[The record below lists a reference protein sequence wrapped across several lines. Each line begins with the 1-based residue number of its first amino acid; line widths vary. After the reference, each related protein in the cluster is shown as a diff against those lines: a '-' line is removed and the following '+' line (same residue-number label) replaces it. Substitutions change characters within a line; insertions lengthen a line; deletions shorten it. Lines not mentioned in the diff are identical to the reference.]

1 MVSVKIGG
9 RRLKVALFRRNVN
22 KTLLHIPHSHLSFF
36 HIRDSRC
43 LYIIIY
49 IHIYIYI
56 YINLKLRLRL
66 PSLQLLGFRGR
77 ISANSILEVGI
88 SYIDGQA
95 RYQFNGRPRQVMQLS
110 QLCINCFDL
119 FVVVFLVAH
128 RILQILSY
136 KITSHQNH
144 LIILSYHI
152 TSYPI
157 SHLNMFIIKLTISS
171 PNTSHHITSY
181 HIRIILCHFLP
192 YHTISY
198 HIRNKSILSFHIIP

>member
-49 IHIYIYI
+49 IYI

-66 PSLQLLGFRGR
+66 PHPSSYSDFEEESMR
-77 ISANSILEVGI
+77 ILFLKSGSSILM
-88 SYIDGQA
+88 DKQDT
-95 RYQFNGRPRQVMQLS
+95 NGRPRQVMQLS
-110 QLCINCFDL
+110 QLCINCFEL
-119 FVVVFLVAH
+119 FVVVFFVAH
-128 RILQILSY
+128 RILQMRRRHIISNH
-136 KITSHQNH
+136 ITSHQNH

-152 TSYPI
+152 TTYPI
-157 SHLNMFIIKLTISS
+157 SHL
-171 PNTSHHITSY
+171 
-181 HIRIILCHFLP
+181 
-192 YHTISY
+192 
-198 HIRNKSILSFHIIP
+198 IIPYFYHYANNIKY